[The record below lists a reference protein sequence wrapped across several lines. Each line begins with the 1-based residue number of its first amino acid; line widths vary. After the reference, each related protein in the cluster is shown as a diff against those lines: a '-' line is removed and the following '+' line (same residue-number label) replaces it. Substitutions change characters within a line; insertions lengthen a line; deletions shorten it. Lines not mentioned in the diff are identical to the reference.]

1 MTTKIIHKKSSVV
14 ARVPS
19 AGDLEYGEIAINY
32 ADGRLYYKNSSNQ
45 IKSFLDSDQIVNLFD
60 AESIPDT
67 IFNVVNGGSSQY
79 TFTGDG
85 FSSSANNPTLYLA
98 RGKTY
103 KFNVNA
109 SGHPFQIRVSNG
121 GSAYGDGV
129 VNNGAQVGAVYF
141 TPDMDAPNTL
151 VYQCTNHSG
160 MVGDIVVVDAQSDTL
175 DDVIGRGSTTTTSA
189 VIPFYYAN
197 QSAFP
202 SATTY
207 HGAIAH
213 SHSDGAMYFAHGG
226 SWVELAN
233 SSSVFD
239 GAFSSLTSKPTT
251 LSGYGITD
259 AQSTLVSGTNI
270 KTINGSSLLG
280 SGNITT
286 SGGIS
291 NIVDDTTP
299 QLGGNLD
306 LNSNDI
312 TGTGDISI
320 NGSATLTSTDAGSA
334 AGPDLILYRNS
345 SSPADGDYLG
355 QIQFKGRQDGPGD
368 EIYAKVTGKI
378 TDASN
383 GTEDGLIE
391 TAIKGNGSFTI
402 VSRQRSDELQL
413 INGVGLSVDGSLT
426 ASGLSYP
433 SSDGSANQVLTTD
446 GSGNL
451 SFSTVSGGGGGTVD
465 SAQTI
470 SLARGAVSVTTGSA
484 SGGGALAYNSSTGVL
499 TFNPSTNSGGGGGAS
514 LANDVTLNSFAGDSS
529 TTAFTLS
536 TAPLTDQNVFVTI
549 NGVSQHVNA
558 YSLNGSVLTFDSAPE
573 VGDAI
578 EARTIA
584 AATVSLR
591 DHQDYIY
598 QLSTPGYVLS
608 GADING
614 NTLSYDVDKM
624 EVFLN
629 GSRLT
634 PALDYTATNGTSV
647 TLLTDYPV
655 DSSDTVTVSSFGK
668 AYLIDR
674 GVVPAEQDTPTAAT
688 QYVADTYSASLYR
701 TSKYIIQLEHD
712 SDNKYHST
720 EVLLTHDGTSVY
732 MTEYGDVKTDSSL
745 GTIDADISGGNVRLL
760 VTPEYNN
767 TSIKTQRITVGA

>member
-1 MTTKIIHKKSSVV
+1 MANTKLKLKKSSVV
-14 ARVPS
+14 GRIPS

-45 IKSFLDSDQIVNLFD
+45 IRSFLDSDQIVSLPETTF
-60 AESIPDT
+60 A
-67 IFNVVNGGSSQY
+67 VVNGGSSQY
-79 TFTGDG
+79 AFTGDG
-85 FSSSANNPTLYLA
+85 FSSSANNPTLYLT

-121 GSAYGDGV
+121 GSAYNDGV
-129 VNNGAQVGAVYF
+129 INNGAQVGSVFF
-141 TPDMDAPNTL
+141 TPDMDAPNSL

-160 MVGDIVVVDAQSDTL
+160 MVGDIVIVDNTL
-175 DDVIGRGSTTTTSA
+175 FAAAAHNQAWSTITS
-189 VIPFYYAN
+189 
-197 QSAFP
+197 
-202 SATTY
+202 T
-207 HGAIAH
+207 
-213 SHSDGAMYFAHGG
+213 
-226 SWVELAN
+226 
-233 SSSVFD
+233 
-239 GAFSSLTSKPTT
+239 PTT
-251 LSGYGITD
+251 ISGYGITD
-259 AQSTLVSGTNI
+259 AQATLVSGTNI
-270 KTINGSSLLG
+270 KTINGTSILG

-291 NIVDDTTP
+291 NVVDDTTP

-320 NGSATLTSTDAGSA
+320 NGSATLTSTDAGSS

-345 SSPADGDYLG
+345 SSPADGDYIG

-413 INGVGLSVDGSLT
+413 INGVGLSVAGSLT

-433 SSDGSANQVLTTD
+433 TSDGSANQVLTTD

-484 SGGGALAYNSSTGVL
+484 SGGGALAYNSTTGVL
-499 TFNPSTNSGGGGGAS
+499 TFNPSTNSGGGGGATI
-514 LANDVTLNSFAGDSS
+514 ANDVTLNSFAGDSS

-536 TAPLTDQNVFVTI
+536 TSPLTDQNVFVTI
-549 NGVSQHVNA
+549 NGVSQHVDA

-573 VGDAI
+573 TGDAI
-578 EARTIA
+578 EARTIT

-591 DHQDYIY
+591 DHQDYVY

-608 GADING
+608 GADVNS
-614 NTLSYDVDKM
+614 NTLSYDVDKL

-655 DSSDTVTVSSFGK
+655 DSSDTVTISSFGK
-668 AYLIDR
+668 AYLVDR

-712 SDNKYHST
+712 SDDKYHST

-745 GTIDADISGGNVRLL
+745 GSLDADISGGNVRLL
-760 VTPEYNN
+760 VTPAYNN

>member
-1 MTTKIIHKKSSVV
+1 MANTKLKLKKSSVV
-14 ARVPS
+14 GRIPS

-45 IKSFLDSDQIVNLFD
+45 IRSFLDSDQIVSLPETTF
-60 AESIPDT
+60 A
-67 IFNVVNGGSSQY
+67 VVNGGSSQY
-79 TFTGDG
+79 AFTGDG
-85 FSSSANNPTLYLA
+85 FSSSANNPTLYLT

-121 GSAYGDGV
+121 GSAYNDGV
-129 VNNGAQVGAVYF
+129 INNGAQVGSVFF
-141 TPDMDAPNTL
+141 TPDMDAPNSL

-160 MVGDIVVVDAQSDTL
+160 MVGDIVIVDNTL
-175 DDVIGRGSTTTTSA
+175 FAAAAHNQAWSTITS
-189 VIPFYYAN
+189 
-197 QSAFP
+197 
-202 SATTY
+202 T
-207 HGAIAH
+207 
-213 SHSDGAMYFAHGG
+213 
-226 SWVELAN
+226 
-233 SSSVFD
+233 
-239 GAFSSLTSKPTT
+239 PTT
-251 LSGYGITD
+251 ISGYGITD
-259 AQSTLVSGTNI
+259 AQATLVSGTNI
-270 KTINGSSLLG
+270 KTINGTSILG

-291 NIVDDTTP
+291 NVVDDTTP

-320 NGSATLTSTDAGSA
+320 NGSATLTSTDAGSS

-345 SSPADGDYLG
+345 SSPADGDYIG

-413 INGVGLSVDGSLT
+413 INGVGLSVAGSLT

-433 SSDGSANQVLTTD
+433 TSDGSANQVLTTD

-470 SLARGAVSVTTGSA
+470 SLARGAVSVTTGAA
-484 SGGGALAYNSSTGVL
+484 SGGGALAYNSSTGVF
-499 TFNPSTNSGGGGGAS
+499 TFNPSTNSGGGGAT

-536 TAPLTDQNVFVTI
+536 TSPLTDQNVFVTI
-549 NGVSQHVNA
+549 NGVSQHVDA

-573 VGDAI
+573 TGDAI
-578 EARTIA
+578 EARTIT

-591 DHQDYIY
+591 DHQDYVY

-608 GADING
+608 GADVNS
-614 NTLSYDVDKM
+614 NTLSYDVDKL

-655 DSSDTVTVSSFGK
+655 DSSDTVTISSFGK
-668 AYLIDR
+668 AYLVDR

-712 SDNKYHST
+712 SDDKYHST

-745 GTIDADISGGNVRLL
+745 GSLDADISGGNVRLL
-760 VTPEYNN
+760 VTPAYNN

>member
-1 MTTKIIHKKSSVV
+1 MANTKLKLKKSSVV
-14 ARVPS
+14 GRIPS
-19 AGDLEYGEIAINY
+19 ASDLEYGEIAINY

-45 IKSFLDSDQIVNLFD
+45 IRSFLDSDQIVSLPETTF
-60 AESIPDT
+60 A
-67 IFNVVNGGSSQY
+67 VVNGGSSQY
-79 TFTGDG
+79 AFTGDG
-85 FSSSANNPTLYLA
+85 FSSSANNPTLYLT

-121 GSAYGDGV
+121 GSAYNDGV
-129 VNNGAQVGAVYF
+129 INNGAQVGSVFF
-141 TPDMDAPNTL
+141 TPDMDAPNSL

-160 MVGDIVVVDAQSDTL
+160 MVGDIVIVDNTL
-175 DDVIGRGSTTTTSA
+175 FAAAAHNQAWSTITS
-189 VIPFYYAN
+189 
-197 QSAFP
+197 
-202 SATTY
+202 T
-207 HGAIAH
+207 
-213 SHSDGAMYFAHGG
+213 
-226 SWVELAN
+226 
-233 SSSVFD
+233 
-239 GAFSSLTSKPTT
+239 PTT
-251 LSGYGITD
+251 ISGYGITD
-259 AQSTLVSGTNI
+259 AQATLVSGTNI
-270 KTINGSSLLG
+270 KTINGTSILG

-320 NGSATLTSTDAGSA
+320 NGSATLTSTDAGSS

-345 SSPADGDYLG
+345 SSPADGDYIG

-433 SSDGSANQVLTTD
+433 TSDGSANQVLTTD

-484 SGGGALAYNSSTGVL
+484 SGGGALAYNSTTGVL
-499 TFNPSTNSGGGGGAS
+499 TFNPSTNSGGGGAT

-536 TAPLTDQNVFVTI
+536 TSPLTDQNVFVTI
-549 NGVSQHVNA
+549 NGVSQHVDA

-578 EARTIA
+578 EARTITA
-584 AATVSLR
+584 STVSLR

-608 GADING
+608 GTDING

-674 GVVPAEQDTPTAAT
+674 GVVPAEQDTPIAAT

>member
-1 MTTKIIHKKSSVV
+1 MANTKLKLKKSSVV
-14 ARVPS
+14 GRIPS
-19 AGDLEYGEIAINY
+19 ASDLEYGEIAINY

-45 IKSFLDSDQIVNLFD
+45 IRSFLDSDQIVSLPETTF
-60 AESIPDT
+60 A
-67 IFNVVNGGSSQY
+67 VVNGGSSQY
-79 TFTGDG
+79 AFTGDG
-85 FSSSANNPTLYLA
+85 FSSSANNPTLYLT

-121 GSAYGDGV
+121 GSAYNDGV
-129 VNNGAQVGAVYF
+129 INNGAQVGSVFF
-141 TPDMDAPNTL
+141 TPDMDAPNSL
-151 VYQCTNHSG
+151 VYQCTNHAG
-160 MVGDIVVVDAQSDTL
+160 MVGDIVIVDNALFAAAAHNQAW
-175 DDVIGRGSTTTTSA
+175 STITS
-189 VIPFYYAN
+189 
-197 QSAFP
+197 
-202 SATTY
+202 T
-207 HGAIAH
+207 
-213 SHSDGAMYFAHGG
+213 
-226 SWVELAN
+226 
-233 SSSVFD
+233 
-239 GAFSSLTSKPTT
+239 PTT
-251 LSGYGITD
+251 ISGYGITD
-259 AQSTLVSGTNI
+259 AQATLVSGTNI
-270 KTINGSSLLG
+270 KTINGTSILG

-320 NGSATLTSTDAGSA
+320 NGSATLTSTDAGSS

-345 SSPADGDYLG
+345 SSPADGDYIG

-433 SSDGSANQVLTTD
+433 TSDGSANQVLTTD

-470 SLARGAVSVTTGSA
+470 SLARGAVSVTTGAA
-484 SGGGALAYNSSTGVL
+484 SGGGALAYNSSTGVF
-499 TFNPSTNSGGGGGAS
+499 TFNPSTNSGGGGAT

-536 TAPLTDQNVFVTI
+536 TSPLTDQNVFVTI
-549 NGVSQHVNA
+549 NGVSQHVDA

-573 VGDAI
+573 TGDAI
-578 EARTIA
+578 EARTIT

-591 DHQDYIY
+591 DHQDYVY

-608 GADING
+608 GADVNS
-614 NTLSYDVDKM
+614 NTLSYDVDKL

-655 DSSDTVTVSSFGK
+655 DSSDTVTISSFGK
-668 AYLIDR
+668 AYLVDR

-712 SDNKYHST
+712 SDDKYHST

-745 GTIDADISGGNVRLL
+745 GSLDADISGGNVRLL
-760 VTPEYNN
+760 VTPAYNN

>member
-1 MTTKIIHKKSSVV
+1 MANTKLILKKSSVV
-14 ARVPS
+14 GRIPS
-19 AGDLEYGEIAINY
+19 AGDLEYGEMAINY

-45 IKSFLDSDQIVNLFD
+45 IRSFLDSDQAVNLPETTF
-60 AESIPDT
+60 A
-67 IFNVVNGGSSQY
+67 VVNGGSSQY
-79 TFTGDG
+79 AFTGDG
-85 FSSSANNPTLYLA
+85 FSSSANNPTLYLT

-109 SGHPFQIRVSNG
+109 TGHPFQIRVSNG
-121 GSAYGDGV
+121 GSAYNDGV
-129 VNNGAQVGAVYF
+129 VNNGTQVGAVLF
-141 TPDMDAPNTL
+141 TPDMDAPNSL
-151 VYQCTNHSG
+151 VYQCTNHAG
-160 MVGDIVVVDAQSDTL
+160 MVGDIVIVDNALFAAASHTQAW
-175 DDVIGRGSTTTTSA
+175 STITS
-189 VIPFYYAN
+189 
-197 QSAFP
+197 
-202 SATTY
+202 T
-207 HGAIAH
+207 
-213 SHSDGAMYFAHGG
+213 
-226 SWVELAN
+226 
-233 SSSVFD
+233 
-239 GAFSSLTSKPTT
+239 PTT
-251 LSGYGITD
+251 IAGYGITD
-259 AQSTLVSGTNI
+259 AQATLVSGTNI
-270 KTINGSSLLG
+270 KTVNGNSLLG
-280 SGNITT
+280 SGNVSI
-286 SGGIS
+286 SGGIADV
-291 NIVDDTTP
+291 VDDTTP

-320 NGSATLTSTDAGSA
+320 NGSATLTSTDAGST

-413 INGVGLSVDGSLT
+413 INGVGLSVAGSLT

-433 SSDGSANQVLTTD
+433 TSDGSANQVLTTD

-484 SGGGALAYNSSTGVL
+484 SGGGALSYDSSNGVF

-514 LANDVTLNSFAGDSS
+514 IANEVTLNSFAGDSS

-536 TAPLTDQNVFVTI
+536 TSPLTDQNVFVTI
-549 NGVSQHVNA
+549 NGVSQHVDA
-558 YSLNGSVLTFDSAPE
+558 YSLNGSVITFDSAPE
-573 VGDAI
+573 TGDAI
-578 EARTIA
+578 EARTIT

-591 DHQDYIY
+591 DHQDYVY

-668 AYLIDR
+668 AYLVDR

-712 SDNKYHST
+712 SDDKYHST

-745 GTIDADISGGNVRLL
+745 GSLDADISGGNVRLL
-760 VTPEYNN
+760 VTPAYNN

>member
-1 MTTKIIHKKSSVV
+1 MANTKLILKKSSVV
-14 ARVPS
+14 GRIPS
-19 AGDLEYGEIAINY
+19 AGDLEYGEMAINY

-45 IKSFLDSDQIVNLFD
+45 IRSFLDSDQAVNLPETTF
-60 AESIPDT
+60 A
-67 IFNVVNGGSSQY
+67 VVNGGSSQY
-79 TFTGDG
+79 AFTGDG
-85 FSSSANNPTLYLA
+85 FSSSANNPTLYLT

-121 GSAYGDGV
+121 GSAYNDGV
-129 VNNGAQVGAVYF
+129 VNNGTQVGAVLF
-141 TPDMDAPNTL
+141 TPDMDAPNSL
-151 VYQCTNHSG
+151 VYQCTNHAA
-160 MVGDIVVVDAQSDTL
+160 MVGDIVIVDNALFAAASHTQAW
-175 DDVIGRGSTTTTSA
+175 STITS
-189 VIPFYYAN
+189 
-197 QSAFP
+197 
-202 SATTY
+202 T
-207 HGAIAH
+207 
-213 SHSDGAMYFAHGG
+213 
-226 SWVELAN
+226 
-233 SSSVFD
+233 
-239 GAFSSLTSKPTT
+239 PTT
-251 LSGYGITD
+251 IAGYGITD
-259 AQSTLVSGTNI
+259 AQATLVSGTNI
-270 KTINGSSLLG
+270 KTVNGNSLLG
-280 SGNITT
+280 SGNVSIA
-286 SGGIS
+286 GGIADV
-291 NIVDDTTP
+291 VDDTTP

-320 NGSATLTSTDAGSA
+320 NGSATLTSTDAGST

-413 INGVGLSVDGSLT
+413 INGVGLSVAGSLT

-433 SSDGSANQVLTTD
+433 TSDGSANQVLTTD

-484 SGGGALAYNSSTGVL
+484 SGGGALSYDSSNGVF
-499 TFNPSTNSGGGGGAS
+499 TFNPSTNSGGGGAS
-514 LANDVTLNSFAGDSS
+514 IANEVTLNSFAGDSS

-536 TAPLTDQNVFVTI
+536 TSPLTDQNVFVTI
-549 NGVSQHVNA
+549 NGVSQHVDA
-558 YSLNGSVLTFDSAPE
+558 YSLNGSVITFDSAPE
-573 VGDAI
+573 TGDAI
-578 EARTIA
+578 EARTIT

-591 DHQDYIY
+591 DHQDYVY

-668 AYLIDR
+668 AYLVDR

-712 SDNKYHST
+712 SDDKYHST

-745 GTIDADISGGNVRLL
+745 GSLDADISGGNVRLL
-760 VTPEYNN
+760 VTPAYNN

>member
-1 MTTKIIHKKSSVV
+1 MANTKLKLKKSSVV
-14 ARVPS
+14 GRIPS

-45 IKSFLDSDQIVNLFD
+45 IRSFLDSDQIVSLPETTF
-60 AESIPDT
+60 A
-67 IFNVVNGGSSQY
+67 VVNSGSSQY
-79 TFTGDG
+79 AFTGDG
-85 FSSSANNPTLYLA
+85 FSSSANNPTLYLT

-109 SGHPFQIRVSNG
+109 SGHPFQIRVSSG
-121 GSAYGDGV
+121 GSAYNDGV
-129 VNNGAQVGAVYF
+129 INNGAQVGSVFF
-141 TPDMDAPNTL
+141 TPDMDAPNSL

-160 MVGDIVVVDAQSDTL
+160 MVGDIVIVDNTL
-175 DDVIGRGSTTTTSA
+175 FAAAAHNQAWSTITS
-189 VIPFYYAN
+189 
-197 QSAFP
+197 
-202 SATTY
+202 T
-207 HGAIAH
+207 
-213 SHSDGAMYFAHGG
+213 
-226 SWVELAN
+226 
-233 SSSVFD
+233 
-239 GAFSSLTSKPTT
+239 PTT
-251 LSGYGITD
+251 ISGYGITD
-259 AQSTLVSGTNI
+259 AQATLVSGTNI
-270 KTINGSSLLG
+270 KTINGTSILG

-291 NIVDDTTP
+291 NVVDDTTP

-345 SSPADGDYLG
+345 SSPADGDYIG

-402 VSRQRSDELQL
+402 VSRQLSDELQL
-413 INGVGLSVDGSLT
+413 INGVGLSVAGSLT

-433 SSDGSANQVLTTD
+433 TSDGSANQVLTTD

-470 SLARGAVSVTTGSA
+470 SLARGAVSVTTGAA
-484 SGGGALAYNSSTGVL
+484 SGGGALAYNSTTGVL
-499 TFNPSTNSGGGGGAS
+499 TFNPSTNSGGGGAT

-536 TAPLTDQNVFVTI
+536 TSPLTDQNVFVTI
-549 NGVSQHVNA
+549 NGVSQHVDA

-573 VGDAI
+573 TGDAI
-578 EARTIA
+578 EARTIT

-591 DHQDYIY
+591 DHQDYVY

-608 GADING
+608 GADVNS
-614 NTLSYDVDKM
+614 NTLSYDVNKL

-655 DSSDTVTVSSFGK
+655 DSSDTVTISSFGK
-668 AYLIDR
+668 AYLVDR

-712 SDNKYHST
+712 SDDKYHST

-745 GTIDADISGGNVRLL
+745 GSLDADISGGNVRLL
-760 VTPEYNN
+760 VTPAYNN

>member
-45 IKSFLDSDQIVNLFD
+45 IKSFLDSDHIASLFD
-60 AESIPDT
+60 AERITDT
-67 IFNVVNGGSSQY
+67 VFNVVNGGSSQY
-79 TFTGDG
+79 AFTGDG
-85 FSSSANNPTLYLA
+85 FSSSANNPTLYLT

-109 SGHPFQIRVSNG
+109 SGHPFQIRVSSG
-121 GSAYGDGV
+121 GSAYSDGV
-129 VNNGAQVGAVYF
+129 VNNGAQVGSVFF
-141 TPDMDAPNTL
+141 TPDMDAPNSL
-151 VYQCTNHSG
+151 VYQCTNHAG
-160 MVGDIVVVDAQSDTL
+160 MVGDIVIVDNALFAAASHNQAW
-175 DDVIGRGSTTTTSA
+175 STITS
-189 VIPFYYAN
+189 
-197 QSAFP
+197 
-202 SATTY
+202 T
-207 HGAIAH
+207 
-213 SHSDGAMYFAHGG
+213 
-226 SWVELAN
+226 
-233 SSSVFD
+233 
-239 GAFSSLTSKPTT
+239 PTT
-251 LSGYGITD
+251 ISGYGITD
-259 AQSTLVSGTNI
+259 AQATLVSGTNI
-270 KTINGSSLLG
+270 KTINGTSILG

-286 SGGIS
+286 SGGLS
-291 NIVDDTTP
+291 NIVEDTTP

-320 NGSATLTSTDAGSA
+320 NGSATLTSTDAGSS

-345 SSPADGDYLG
+345 SSPADGDYIG

-433 SSDGSANQVLTTD
+433 TSDGSANQVLTTD

-451 SFSTVSGGGGGTVD
+451 SFSTVSGGGAGTVD

-514 LANDVTLNSFAGDSS
+514 IANEVTLNSFAGDSS

-536 TAPLTDQNVFVTI
+536 TSPLTDQNIFVTI
-549 NGVSQHVNA
+549 NGVSQHVDA

-578 EARTIA
+578 EARTIT

-608 GADING
+608 GTDING

-647 TLLTDYPV
+647 TLLTDYPI

-688 QYVADTYSASLYR
+688 QYIADTYSASLYR

>member
-1 MTTKIIHKKSSVV
+1 M
-14 ARVPS
+14 
-19 AGDLEYGEIAINY
+19 
-32 ADGRLYYKNSSNQ
+32 
-45 IKSFLDSDQIVNLFD
+45 
-60 AESIPDT
+60 
-67 IFNVVNGGSSQY
+67 
-79 TFTGDG
+79 
-85 FSSSANNPTLYLA
+85 
-98 RGKTY
+98 
-103 KFNVNA
+103 
-109 SGHPFQIRVSNG
+109 
-121 GSAYGDGV
+121 
-129 VNNGAQVGAVYF
+129 
-141 TPDMDAPNTL
+141 
-151 VYQCTNHSG
+151 
-160 MVGDIVVVDAQSDTL
+160 
-175 DDVIGRGSTTTTSA
+175 
-189 VIPFYYAN
+189 
-197 QSAFP
+197 
-202 SATTY
+202 
-207 HGAIAH
+207 
-213 SHSDGAMYFAHGG
+213 
-226 SWVELAN
+226 
-233 SSSVFD
+233 
-239 GAFSSLTSKPTT
+239 
-251 LSGYGITD
+251 
-259 AQSTLVSGTNI
+259 
-270 KTINGSSLLG
+270 
-280 SGNITT
+280 
-286 SGGIS
+286 
-291 NIVDDTTP
+291 
-299 QLGGNLD
+299 
-306 LNSNDI
+306 
-312 TGTGDISI
+312 
-320 NGSATLTSTDAGSA
+320 
-334 AGPDLILYRNS
+334 
-345 SSPADGDYLG
+345 
-355 QIQFKGRQDGPGD
+355 QIQLKGRQEGPGD

-433 SSDGSANQVLTTD
+433 TSDGSANQVLTTD

-470 SLARGAVSVTTGSA
+470 SLARGAVSVTTGAA
-484 SGGGALAYNSSTGVL
+484 SGGGALAYNSSTGVF
-499 TFNPSTNSGGGGGAS
+499 TFNPSTNSGGGGAT

-536 TAPLTDQNVFVTI
+536 TSPLTDQNVFVTI
-549 NGVSQHVNA
+549 NGVSQHVDA

-573 VGDAI
+573 TGDAI
-578 EARTIA
+578 EARTIT

-591 DHQDYIY
+591 DHQDYVY

-608 GADING
+608 GADVNS
-614 NTLSYDVDKM
+614 NTLSYDVDKL

-655 DSSDTVTVSSFGK
+655 DSSDTVTISSFGK
-668 AYLIDR
+668 AYLVDR

-712 SDNKYHST
+712 SDDKYHST

-745 GTIDADISGGNVRLL
+745 GSLDADISGGNVRLL
-760 VTPEYNN
+760 VTPAYNN

>member
-1 MTTKIIHKKSSVV
+1 MANTKLILKKSSVV
-14 ARVPS
+14 GRIPS
-19 AGDLEYGEIAINY
+19 AGDLEYGEMAINY

-45 IKSFLDSDQIVNLFD
+45 IRSFLDSDQAVNLPETTF
-60 AESIPDT
+60 A
-67 IFNVVNGGSSQY
+67 VVNGGSSQY
-79 TFTGDG
+79 AFTGDG
-85 FSSSANNPTLYLA
+85 FSSSANNPTLYLT

-109 SGHPFQIRVSNG
+109 TGHPFQIRVSNG
-121 GSAYGDGV
+121 GSAYNDGV
-129 VNNGAQVGAVYF
+129 VNNGTQVGAVLF
-141 TPDMDAPNTL
+141 TPDMDAPNSL
-151 VYQCTNHSG
+151 VYQCTNHAA
-160 MVGDIVVVDAQSDTL
+160 MVGDIVIVDNALFAAASHTQAW
-175 DDVIGRGSTTTTSA
+175 STITS
-189 VIPFYYAN
+189 
-197 QSAFP
+197 
-202 SATTY
+202 T
-207 HGAIAH
+207 
-213 SHSDGAMYFAHGG
+213 
-226 SWVELAN
+226 
-233 SSSVFD
+233 
-239 GAFSSLTSKPTT
+239 PTT
-251 LSGYGITD
+251 IAGYGITD
-259 AQSTLVSGTNI
+259 AQATLVSGTNI
-270 KTINGSSLLG
+270 KTVNGNSLLG
-280 SGNITT
+280 SGNVSIA
-286 SGGIS
+286 GGIADV
-291 NIVDDTTP
+291 VDDTTP

-413 INGVGLSVDGSLT
+413 INGVGLSVAGSLT

-433 SSDGSANQVLTTD
+433 TSDGSANQVLTTD

-484 SGGGALAYNSSTGVL
+484 SGGGALSYDSSNGVF

-514 LANDVTLNSFAGDSS
+514 IANDVTLNSFAGDSS

-536 TAPLTDQNVFVTI
+536 TSPLTDQNVFVTI
-549 NGVSQHVNA
+549 NGVSQHVDA
-558 YSLNGSVLTFDSAPE
+558 YSLNGSVITFDSAPE
-573 VGDAI
+573 TGDAI
-578 EARTIA
+578 EARTIT

-591 DHQDYIY
+591 DHQDYVY

-668 AYLIDR
+668 AYLVDR

-712 SDNKYHST
+712 SDDKYHST

-745 GTIDADISGGNVRLL
+745 GSLDADISGGNVRLL
-760 VTPEYNN
+760 VTPAYNN

>member
-1 MTTKIIHKKSSVV
+1 MANTKLKLKKSSVV
-14 ARVPS
+14 GRIPS
-19 AGDLEYGEIAINY
+19 ASDLEYGEIAINY

-45 IKSFLDSDQIVNLFD
+45 IRSFLDSDQIVSLPETTF
-60 AESIPDT
+60 A
-67 IFNVVNGGSSQY
+67 VVNGGSSQY
-79 TFTGDG
+79 AFTGDG
-85 FSSSANNPTLYLA
+85 FSSSANNPTLYLT

-121 GSAYGDGV
+121 GSAYNDGV
-129 VNNGAQVGAVYF
+129 INNGAQVGSVFF
-141 TPDMDAPNTL
+141 TPDMDAPNSL

-160 MVGDIVVVDAQSDTL
+160 MVGDIVIVDNTL
-175 DDVIGRGSTTTTSA
+175 FAAAAHNQAWSTITS
-189 VIPFYYAN
+189 
-197 QSAFP
+197 
-202 SATTY
+202 T
-207 HGAIAH
+207 
-213 SHSDGAMYFAHGG
+213 
-226 SWVELAN
+226 
-233 SSSVFD
+233 
-239 GAFSSLTSKPTT
+239 PTT
-251 LSGYGITD
+251 ISGYGITD
-259 AQSTLVSGTNI
+259 AQATLVSGTNI
-270 KTINGSSLLG
+270 KTINGTSILG

-320 NGSATLTSTDAGSA
+320 NGSATLTSTDAGSS

-345 SSPADGDYLG
+345 SSPADGDYIG

-433 SSDGSANQVLTTD
+433 TSDGSANQVLTTD

-484 SGGGALAYNSSTGVL
+484 SGGGALAYNSSTGVF
-499 TFNPSTNSGGGGGAS
+499 TFNPSTNSGGGGAT

-536 TAPLTDQNVFVTI
+536 TSPLTDQNVFVTI
-549 NGVSQHVNA
+549 NGVSQHVDA

-573 VGDAI
+573 TGDAI
-578 EARTIA
+578 EARTIT

-591 DHQDYIY
+591 DHQDYVY

-608 GADING
+608 GADVNS
-614 NTLSYDVDKM
+614 NTLSYDVDKL

-655 DSSDTVTVSSFGK
+655 DSSDTVTISSFGK
-668 AYLIDR
+668 AYLVDR

-712 SDNKYHST
+712 SDDKYHST

-745 GTIDADISGGNVRLL
+745 GSLDADISGGNVRLL
-760 VTPEYNN
+760 VTPAYNN

>member
-1 MTTKIIHKKSSVV
+1 MANTKLKLKKSSVV
-14 ARVPS
+14 GRIPS

-45 IKSFLDSDQIVNLFD
+45 IRSFLDSDQIVSLPETTF
-60 AESIPDT
+60 A
-67 IFNVVNGGSSQY
+67 VVNGGSSQY
-79 TFTGDG
+79 AFTGDG
-85 FSSSANNPTLYLA
+85 FSSSANNPTLYLT

-121 GSAYGDGV
+121 GSAYNDGV
-129 VNNGAQVGAVYF
+129 INNGAQVGSVFF
-141 TPDMDAPNTL
+141 TPDMDAPNSL

-160 MVGDIVVVDAQSDTL
+160 MVGDIVIVDNTL
-175 DDVIGRGSTTTTSA
+175 FAAAAHNQAWSTITS
-189 VIPFYYAN
+189 
-197 QSAFP
+197 
-202 SATTY
+202 T
-207 HGAIAH
+207 
-213 SHSDGAMYFAHGG
+213 
-226 SWVELAN
+226 
-233 SSSVFD
+233 
-239 GAFSSLTSKPTT
+239 PTT
-251 LSGYGITD
+251 ISGYGITD
-259 AQSTLVSGTNI
+259 AQATLVSGTNI
-270 KTINGSSLLG
+270 KTINGTSILG

-291 NIVDDTTP
+291 NVVDDTTP

-320 NGSATLTSTDAGSA
+320 NGSATLTSTDAGSS

-345 SSPADGDYLG
+345 SSPADGDYIG

-433 SSDGSANQVLTTD
+433 TSDGSANQVLTTD

-470 SLARGAVSVTTGSA
+470 SLARGAVSVTTGAA
-484 SGGGALAYNSSTGVL
+484 SGGGALAYNSTTGVL
-499 TFNPSTNSGGGGGAS
+499 TFNPSTNSGGGGGATI
-514 LANDVTLNSFAGDSS
+514 ANDVTLNSFAGDSS

-536 TAPLTDQNVFVTI
+536 TSPLTDQNVFVTI
-549 NGVSQHVNA
+549 NGVSQHVDA

-573 VGDAI
+573 TGDAI
-578 EARTIA
+578 EARTIT

-591 DHQDYIY
+591 DHQDYVY

-608 GADING
+608 GADVNS
-614 NTLSYDVDKM
+614 NTLSYDVDKL

-655 DSSDTVTVSSFGK
+655 DSSDTVTISSFGK
-668 AYLIDR
+668 AYLVDR

-712 SDNKYHST
+712 SDDKYHST

-745 GTIDADISGGNVRLL
+745 GSLDADISGGNVRLL
-760 VTPEYNN
+760 VTPAYNN

>member
-1 MTTKIIHKKSSVV
+1 MANTKLKLKKSSVV
-14 ARVPS
+14 GRIPS

-45 IKSFLDSDQIVNLFD
+45 IRSFLDSDQIVSLPETTF
-60 AESIPDT
+60 A
-67 IFNVVNGGSSQY
+67 VVNGGSSQY
-79 TFTGDG
+79 AFTGDG
-85 FSSSANNPTLYLA
+85 FSSSANNPTLYLT

-121 GSAYGDGV
+121 GSAYNDGV
-129 VNNGAQVGAVYF
+129 INNGAQVGSVFF
-141 TPDMDAPNTL
+141 TPDMDAPNSL

-160 MVGDIVVVDAQSDTL
+160 MVGDIVIVDNTL
-175 DDVIGRGSTTTTSA
+175 FAAAAHNQAWSTITS
-189 VIPFYYAN
+189 
-197 QSAFP
+197 
-202 SATTY
+202 T
-207 HGAIAH
+207 
-213 SHSDGAMYFAHGG
+213 
-226 SWVELAN
+226 
-233 SSSVFD
+233 
-239 GAFSSLTSKPTT
+239 PTT
-251 LSGYGITD
+251 ISGYGITD
-259 AQSTLVSGTNI
+259 AQATLVSGTNI
-270 KTINGSSLLG
+270 KTINGTSILG

-291 NIVDDTTP
+291 NVVDDTTP

-320 NGSATLTSTDAGSA
+320 NGSATLTSTDAGSS

-345 SSPADGDYLG
+345 SSPADGDYIG

-413 INGVGLSVDGSLT
+413 INGVGLSVAGSLT

-433 SSDGSANQVLTTD
+433 TSDGSANQVLTTD

-470 SLARGAVSVTTGSA
+470 SLARGAVSVTTGAA

-499 TFNPSTNSGGGGGAS
+499 TFNPSTNSGGGGGATI
-514 LANDVTLNSFAGDSS
+514 ANDVTLNSFAGDSS

-536 TAPLTDQNVFVTI
+536 TSPLTDQNVFVTI
-549 NGVSQHVNA
+549 NGVSQHVDA

-573 VGDAI
+573 TGDAI
-578 EARTIA
+578 EARTIT

-591 DHQDYIY
+591 DHQDYVY

-608 GADING
+608 GADVNS
-614 NTLSYDVDKM
+614 NTLSYDVDKL

-655 DSSDTVTVSSFGK
+655 DSSDTVTISSFGK
-668 AYLIDR
+668 AYLVDR

-712 SDNKYHST
+712 SDDKYHST

-745 GTIDADISGGNVRLL
+745 GSLDADISGGNVRLL
-760 VTPEYNN
+760 VTPAYNN

>member
-1 MTTKIIHKKSSVV
+1 MANTKLKLKKSSVV
-14 ARVPS
+14 GRIPS
-19 AGDLEYGEIAINY
+19 ASDLEYGEIAINY

-45 IKSFLDSDQIVNLFD
+45 IRSFLDSDQIVSLPETTF
-60 AESIPDT
+60 A
-67 IFNVVNGGSSQY
+67 VVNGGSSQY
-79 TFTGDG
+79 AFTGDG
-85 FSSSANNPTLYLA
+85 FSSSANNPTLYLT

-121 GSAYGDGV
+121 GSAYNDGV
-129 VNNGAQVGAVYF
+129 INNGAQVGSVFF
-141 TPDMDAPNTL
+141 TPDMDAPNSL

-160 MVGDIVVVDAQSDTL
+160 MVGDIVIVDNTL
-175 DDVIGRGSTTTTSA
+175 FAAAAHNQAWSTITS
-189 VIPFYYAN
+189 
-197 QSAFP
+197 
-202 SATTY
+202 T
-207 HGAIAH
+207 
-213 SHSDGAMYFAHGG
+213 
-226 SWVELAN
+226 
-233 SSSVFD
+233 
-239 GAFSSLTSKPTT
+239 PTT
-251 LSGYGITD
+251 ISGYGITD
-259 AQSTLVSGTNI
+259 AQATLVSGTNI
-270 KTINGSSLLG
+270 KTINGTSILG

-320 NGSATLTSTDAGSA
+320 NGSATLTSTDAGSS

-345 SSPADGDYLG
+345 SSPADGDYIG

-433 SSDGSANQVLTTD
+433 TSDGSANQVLTTD

-470 SLARGAVSVTTGSA
+470 SLARGAVSVTTGAA
-484 SGGGALAYNSSTGVL
+484 SGGGALAYNSSTGVF
-499 TFNPSTNSGGGGGAS
+499 TFNPSTNSGGGGGATI
-514 LANDVTLNSFAGDSS
+514 ANDVTLNSFAGDSS

-536 TAPLTDQNVFVTI
+536 TSPLTDQNVFVTI
-549 NGVSQHVNA
+549 NGVSQHVDA

-573 VGDAI
+573 TGDAI
-578 EARTIA
+578 EARTIT

-591 DHQDYIY
+591 DHQDYVY

-608 GADING
+608 GADVNS
-614 NTLSYDVDKM
+614 NTLSYDVDKL

-655 DSSDTVTVSSFGK
+655 DSSDTVTISSFGK
-668 AYLIDR
+668 AYLVDR

-712 SDNKYHST
+712 SDDKYHST

-745 GTIDADISGGNVRLL
+745 GSLDADISGGNVRLL
-760 VTPEYNN
+760 VTPAYNN

>member
-1 MTTKIIHKKSSVV
+1 MANTKLKLKKSSVV
-14 ARVPS
+14 GRIPS
-19 AGDLEYGEIAINY
+19 ASDLEYGEIAINY

-45 IKSFLDSDQIVNLFD
+45 IRSFLDSDQIVSLPETTF
-60 AESIPDT
+60 A
-67 IFNVVNGGSSQY
+67 VVNGGSSQY
-79 TFTGDG
+79 AFTGDG
-85 FSSSANNPTLYLA
+85 FSSSANNPTLYLT

-121 GSAYGDGV
+121 GSAYNDGV
-129 VNNGAQVGAVYF
+129 INNGAQVGSVFF
-141 TPDMDAPNTL
+141 TPDMDAPNSL

-160 MVGDIVVVDAQSDTL
+160 MVGDIVIVDNTL
-175 DDVIGRGSTTTTSA
+175 FAAAAHNQAWSTITS
-189 VIPFYYAN
+189 
-197 QSAFP
+197 
-202 SATTY
+202 T
-207 HGAIAH
+207 
-213 SHSDGAMYFAHGG
+213 
-226 SWVELAN
+226 
-233 SSSVFD
+233 
-239 GAFSSLTSKPTT
+239 PTT
-251 LSGYGITD
+251 ISGYGITD
-259 AQSTLVSGTNI
+259 AQATLVSGTNI
-270 KTINGSSLLG
+270 KTINGTSILG

-320 NGSATLTSTDAGSA
+320 NGSATLTSTDAGSS

-345 SSPADGDYLG
+345 SSPADGDYIG

-433 SSDGSANQVLTTD
+433 TSDGSANQVLTTD

-470 SLARGAVSVTTGSA
+470 SLARGAVSVTTGAA
-484 SGGGALAYNSSTGVL
+484 SGGGALAYNSSTGVF
-499 TFNPSTNSGGGGGAS
+499 TFNPSTNSGGGGAT

-536 TAPLTDQNVFVTI
+536 TSPLTDQNVFVTI
-549 NGVSQHVNA
+549 NGVSQHVDA

-573 VGDAI
+573 TGDAI
-578 EARTIA
+578 EARTIT

-591 DHQDYIY
+591 DHQDYVY

-608 GADING
+608 GADVNS
-614 NTLSYDVDKM
+614 NTLSYDVDKL

-655 DSSDTVTVSSFGK
+655 DSSDTVTISSFGK
-668 AYLIDR
+668 AYLVDR

-712 SDNKYHST
+712 SDDKYHST

-745 GTIDADISGGNVRLL
+745 GSLDADISGGNVRLL
-760 VTPEYNN
+760 VTPAYNN

>member
-1 MTTKIIHKKSSVV
+1 MANTKLKLKKSSVV
-14 ARVPS
+14 GRIPS
-19 AGDLEYGEIAINY
+19 ASDLEYGEIAINY

-45 IKSFLDSDQIVNLFD
+45 IRSFLDSDQIVSLPETTF
-60 AESIPDT
+60 A
-67 IFNVVNGGSSQY
+67 VVNGGSSQY
-79 TFTGDG
+79 AFTGDG
-85 FSSSANNPTLYLA
+85 FSSSANNPTLYLT

-121 GSAYGDGV
+121 GSAYNDGV
-129 VNNGAQVGAVYF
+129 INNGAQVGSVFF
-141 TPDMDAPNTL
+141 TPDMDAPNSL
-151 VYQCTNHSG
+151 VYQCTNHAG
-160 MVGDIVVVDAQSDTL
+160 MVGDIVIVDNALFAAASHNQAW
-175 DDVIGRGSTTTTSA
+175 STITS
-189 VIPFYYAN
+189 
-197 QSAFP
+197 
-202 SATTY
+202 T
-207 HGAIAH
+207 
-213 SHSDGAMYFAHGG
+213 
-226 SWVELAN
+226 
-233 SSSVFD
+233 
-239 GAFSSLTSKPTT
+239 PTT
-251 LSGYGITD
+251 ISGYGITD
-259 AQSTLVSGTNI
+259 AQATLVSSTNI
-270 KTINGSSLLG
+270 KTINGTSILG

-286 SGGIS
+286 SGGLS

-320 NGSATLTSTDAGSA
+320 NGSATLTSTDAGSS

-345 SSPADGDYLG
+345 SSPADGDYIG

-433 SSDGSANQVLTTD
+433 TSDGSANQVLTTD

-451 SFSTVSGGGGGTVD
+451 SFSTVSGGGAGTVD

-484 SGGGALAYNSSTGVL
+484 SGGGALAYNSSTGVF
-499 TFNPSTNSGGGGGAS
+499 TFNPSTNSGGGGAT

-536 TAPLTDQNVFVTI
+536 TSPLTDQNVFVTI
-549 NGVSQHVNA
+549 NGVSQHVDA

-578 EARTIA
+578 EARTIT

-608 GADING
+608 GTDING

-634 PALDYTATNGTSV
+634 PALDYTATNGTSI
-647 TLLTDYPV
+647 TLLTDYPI

-688 QYVADTYSASLYR
+688 QYIADTYSASLYR

>member
-45 IKSFLDSDQIVNLFD
+45 IKSFLDSDHIASLFD
-60 AESIPDT
+60 AERITDT
-67 IFNVVNGGSSQY
+67 VFNVVNGGSSQY
-79 TFTGDG
+79 AFTGDG
-85 FSSSANNPTLYLA
+85 FSSSANNPTLYLT

-109 SGHPFQIRVSNG
+109 SGHPFQIRVSSG
-121 GSAYGDGV
+121 GSAYSDGV
-129 VNNGAQVGAVYF
+129 VNNGAQVGSVFF
-141 TPDMDAPNTL
+141 TPDMDAPNSL
-151 VYQCTNHSG
+151 VYQCTNHAG
-160 MVGDIVVVDAQSDTL
+160 MVGDIVIVDNALFAAASHNQAW
-175 DDVIGRGSTTTTSA
+175 STITSTPTTISGYGITDA
-189 VIPFYYAN
+189 
-197 QSAFP
+197 
-202 SATTY
+202 
-207 HGAIAH
+207 
-213 SHSDGAMYFAHGG
+213 
-226 SWVELAN
+226 
-233 SSSVFD
+233 FD
-239 GAFSSLTSKPTT
+239 GAYGSLSGVPSTFTPASHNQAWSTITSTPTT
-251 LSGYGITD
+251 RSGYGITD
-259 AQSTLVSGTNI
+259 AQATLVSGTNI
-270 KTINGSSLLG
+270 KTVNGTSLLG
-280 SGNITT
+280 SGNITI
-286 SGGIS
+286 SGGS
-291 NIVDDTTP
+291 
-299 QLGGNLD
+299 GG
-306 LNSNDI
+306 
-312 TGTGDISI
+312 
-320 NGSATLTSTDAGSA
+320 TDSA
-334 AGPDLILYRNS
+334 AVINLIDS
-345 SSPADGDYLG
+345 DY
-355 QIQFKGRQDGPGD
+355 IQARQ
-368 EIYAKVTGKI
+368 
-378 TDASN
+378 S
-383 GTEDGLIE
+383 
-391 TAIKGNGSFTI
+391 
-402 VSRQRSDELQL
+402 VS
-413 INGVGLSVDGSLT
+413 
-426 ASGLSYP
+426 
-433 SSDGSANQVLTTD
+433 
-446 GSGNL
+446 
-451 SFSTVSGGGGGTVD
+451 GTVD

-499 TFNPSTNSGGGGGAS
+499 TFNPSTNSGGGGGATI
-514 LANDVTLNSFAGDSS
+514 ANDVTLNSFAGDSS

-536 TAPLTDQNVFVTI
+536 TSPLTDQNIFVTI

-578 EARTIA
+578 EARTIT

-608 GADING
+608 GTDING

-647 TLLTDYPV
+647 TLLTDYPI

-688 QYVADTYSASLYR
+688 QYIADTYSASLYR

>member
-1 MTTKIIHKKSSVV
+1 MANTKLKLKKSSVV
-14 ARVPS
+14 GRIPS

-45 IKSFLDSDQIVNLFD
+45 IRSFLDSDQIVSLPETTF
-60 AESIPDT
+60 A
-67 IFNVVNGGSSQY
+67 VVNSGSSQY
-79 TFTGDG
+79 AFTGDG
-85 FSSSANNPTLYLA
+85 FSSSANNPTLYLT

-109 SGHPFQIRVSNG
+109 SGHPFQIRVSSG
-121 GSAYGDGV
+121 GSAYNDGV
-129 VNNGAQVGAVYF
+129 INNGAQVGSVFF
-141 TPDMDAPNTL
+141 TPDMDAPNSL
-151 VYQCTNHSG
+151 VYQCTNHAG
-160 MVGDIVVVDAQSDTL
+160 MVGDIVIVDNTL
-175 DDVIGRGSTTTTSA
+175 FAAAAHNQAWSTITS
-189 VIPFYYAN
+189 
-197 QSAFP
+197 
-202 SATTY
+202 T
-207 HGAIAH
+207 
-213 SHSDGAMYFAHGG
+213 
-226 SWVELAN
+226 
-233 SSSVFD
+233 
-239 GAFSSLTSKPTT
+239 PTT
-251 LSGYGITD
+251 ISGYGITD
-259 AQSTLVSGTNI
+259 AQATLVSGTNI
-270 KTINGSSLLG
+270 KTINGTSILG

-291 NIVDDTTP
+291 NVVDDTTP

-345 SSPADGDYLG
+345 SSPADGDYIG

-402 VSRQRSDELQL
+402 VSRQLSDELQL
-413 INGVGLSVDGSLT
+413 INGVGLSVAGSLT

-433 SSDGSANQVLTTD
+433 TSDGSANQVLTTD

-470 SLARGAVSVTTGSA
+470 SLARGAVSVTTGAA
-484 SGGGALAYNSSTGVL
+484 SGGGALAYNSTTGVL
-499 TFNPSTNSGGGGGAS
+499 TFNPSTNSGGGGAT

-536 TAPLTDQNVFVTI
+536 TSPLTDQNVFVTI

-578 EARTIA
+578 EARTIT

-608 GADING
+608 GTDING

-647 TLLTDYPV
+647 TLLTDYPI

-688 QYVADTYSASLYR
+688 QYIADTYSASLYR

>member
-1 MTTKIIHKKSSVV
+1 MANTKLKLKKSSVV
-14 ARVPS
+14 GRIPS

-45 IKSFLDSDQIVNLFD
+45 IRSFLDSDQIVSLPETTF
-60 AESIPDT
+60 A
-67 IFNVVNGGSSQY
+67 VVNSGSSQY
-79 TFTGDG
+79 AFTGDG
-85 FSSSANNPTLYLA
+85 FSSSANNPTLYLT

-109 SGHPFQIRVSNG
+109 SGHPFQIRVSSG
-121 GSAYGDGV
+121 GSAYNDGV
-129 VNNGAQVGAVYF
+129 INNGAQVGSVFF
-141 TPDMDAPNTL
+141 TPDMDAPNSL
-151 VYQCTNHSG
+151 VYQCTNHAG
-160 MVGDIVVVDAQSDTL
+160 MVGDIVIVDNTL
-175 DDVIGRGSTTTTSA
+175 FAAAAHNQAWSTITS
-189 VIPFYYAN
+189 
-197 QSAFP
+197 
-202 SATTY
+202 T
-207 HGAIAH
+207 
-213 SHSDGAMYFAHGG
+213 
-226 SWVELAN
+226 
-233 SSSVFD
+233 
-239 GAFSSLTSKPTT
+239 PTT
-251 LSGYGITD
+251 ISGYGITD
-259 AQSTLVSGTNI
+259 AQATLVSGTNI
-270 KTINGSSLLG
+270 KTINGTSILG

-291 NIVDDTTP
+291 NVVDDTTP

-345 SSPADGDYLG
+345 SSPADGDYIG

-402 VSRQRSDELQL
+402 VSRQLSDELQL
-413 INGVGLSVDGSLT
+413 INGVGLSVAGSLT

-433 SSDGSANQVLTTD
+433 TSDGSANQVLTTD

-470 SLARGAVSVTTGSA
+470 SLARGAVSVTTGAA
-484 SGGGALAYNSSTGVL
+484 SGGGALAYNSTTGVL
-499 TFNPSTNSGGGGGAS
+499 TFNPSTNSGGGGAT

-536 TAPLTDQNVFVTI
+536 TSPLTDQNVFVTI
-549 NGVSQHVNA
+549 NGVSQHVDA

-573 VGDAI
+573 TGDAI
-578 EARTIA
+578 EARTIT

-591 DHQDYIY
+591 DHQDYVY

-608 GADING
+608 GADVNS
-614 NTLSYDVDKM
+614 NTLSYDVNKL

-655 DSSDTVTVSSFGK
+655 DSSDTVTISSFGK
-668 AYLIDR
+668 AYLVDR

-712 SDNKYHST
+712 SDDKYHST

-745 GTIDADISGGNVRLL
+745 GSLDADISGGNVRLL
-760 VTPEYNN
+760 VTPAYNN